1 MPVPAD
7 PLSAVAPLVA
17 PALLVVPL
25 MALPLVPL
33 EDPLCAIVASAP
45 SPLSSMRD
53 ASASTG
59 LVTVPTAPQKTK

>member
-1 MPVPAD
+1 MPVPVD
-7 PLSAVAPLVA
+7 PLSGVVPLAA
-17 PALLVVPL
+17 PAFLVVPL
-25 MALPLVPL
+25 MALPLVPI
-33 EDPLCAIVASAP
+33 EGRLCAIVASAP